1 MKPSRGADQWVIRLA
16 ETTFAS
22 RASPVHSGIAYVPLS
37 FMLGVRESKGRT
49 ITEGGT
55 KAFLTRIQILL
66 CTNWA
71 NWAGSQ
77 FIQIHRLP
85 GTTRLDQTQSP
96 AGLQQWAESE
106 IPVEG
111 LRPVL

>member
-1 MKPSRGADQWVIRLA
+1 M
-16 ETTFAS
+16 
-22 RASPVHSGIAYVPLS
+22 
-37 FMLGVRESKGRT
+37 
-49 ITEGGT
+49 
-55 KAFLTRIQILL
+55 RIQIPLRS
-66 CTNWA
+66 NWA

-85 GTTRLDQTQSP
+85 ETARLDQTQSP
-96 AGLQQWAESE
+96 AGFQQLAERA